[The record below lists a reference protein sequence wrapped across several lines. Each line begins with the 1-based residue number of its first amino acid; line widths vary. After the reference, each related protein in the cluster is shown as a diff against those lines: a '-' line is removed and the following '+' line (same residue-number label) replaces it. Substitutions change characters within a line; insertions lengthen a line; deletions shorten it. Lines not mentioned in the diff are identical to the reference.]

1 MTLAQIALFAVLT
14 LIISISFALVLFFF
28 QRNSNKKIG
37 LLTTQVETNE
47 IILNGVQ
54 SVLADQQKLIEK
66 ESGKFATQGLETAQ
80 VIKQMEYRFKML
92 QEQMISQKESL
103 EQYQNQEP
111 EDKLYTRALKLVE
124 LGADIDEIMKSCDIP
139 RAEAEMLM
147 AVHQK
152 KDHL

>member
-1 MTLAQIALFAVLT
+1 MTLAQIALLAVLT
-14 LIISISFALVLFFF
+14 LIISISFALVLFFL

>member
-1 MTLAQIALFAVLT
+1 MTLAQIALLAVLT
-14 LIISISFALVLFFF
+14 LIISISFALVLFFL

-124 LGADIDEIMKSCDIP
+124 LGADIDEIIKSCDIP

>member
-152 KDHL
+152 KDHR